1 MKLQMI
7 RRRSRMDTKK
17 ELLIKS
23 AARLYSLGIE
33 LEGAKA
39 HIRELAAAGNDYT
52 SPEMIQA
59 AKDYSE
65 LKRLWDGLEQEH
77 LKLKDEI
84 LSGQE

>member
-1 MKLQMI
+1 
-7 RRRSRMDTKK
+7 MDTKK

-23 AARLYSLGIE
+23 AARLYSLGID
-33 LEGAKA
+33 LEGAKER
-39 HIRELAAAGNDYT
+39 IRELAAAGTGYT

-77 LKLKDEI
+77 LKLKEEI
-84 LSGQE
+84 LTGQN

>member
-1 MKLQMI
+1 
-7 RRRSRMDTKK
+7 MDTKK

-23 AARLYSLGIE
+23 AARLYSLGID

-39 HIRELAAAGNDYT
+39 RIRELAAAGIDHT

-65 LKRLWDGLEQEH
+65 LKRLWDDLEQEH
-77 LKLKDEI
+77 LKLRESI
-84 LSGQE
+84 LQR